1 VSTGRSRSRS
11 RDSQNTLR
19 RDFLVVGVT
28 GGIGSGK
35 TAVCRAFARL
45 GRTVISA
52 DAISRDLTESDE
64 EVRNQIAS
72 TFGSSIFA
80 SAGVL
85 DRRALADV
93 VFRDR
98 ASLSSLNAIIH
109 PAVFRRLEE
118 TLSSLAPEARKPYV
132 IEEAALIYESGRDRS
147 LDYVIVVDAP
157 EETRIAR
164 VVARDGVSRE
174 DVMLRMRS
182 QMPPHEKL
190 RKADFTLLNSG
201 AESEIPEKVAFFDRI
216 LKSLVP

>member
-1 VSTGRSRSRS
+1 VNTGRSRSRS
-11 RDSQNTLR
+11 RVSEKGPP

-35 TAVCRAFARL
+35 SAVCREFARL

-52 DAISRDLTESDE
+52 DAISRDLAESDP
-64 EVRNQIAS
+64 EVRGRIAAE
-72 TFGSSIFA
+72 FGRSMFT

-98 ASLSSLNAIIH
+98 RSLALLNGIIH
-109 PAVFRRLEE
+109 PAVFRRLDE
-118 TLSSLAPEARKPYV
+118 TLAALPPEARKPYV

-164 VVARDGVSRE
+164 IMARDGVSRE
-174 DVMLRMRS
+174 DIVMRMQS

-190 RKADFTLLNSG
+190 RKADFTLENSG
-201 AESEIPEKVAFFDRI
+201 PESGIREKVTFFDRI
-216 LKSLVP
+216 LGALAP